1 MADITTTWMGLK
13 LKSPVIIASSGL
25 TNSLKNIKEYEKQ
38 GAGAVVLKSLFEEQ
52 ILNEAHHTISQD
64 ETANQYPEAL
74 DYIINYSRT
83 NALNDY
89 LKLISDCKKETS
101 LPIIASINCSSASEW
116 TAFAADIEKAG
127 ADALELNVFIPPFNP
142 RKGQQLEK
150 IYLDI
155 LQDVSL
161 KVKIP
166 VALKVGSYFTSLT
179 ETAEQ
184 MVWAGAK
191 GLVLFNKFYSPDID
205 INNLKIVPAN
215 VFSSSDDIL
224 MPLRWVAMLSG
235 RIKCDIA
242 GTTGV
247 HTGEDLIKML
257 LAGAKAAEIASVVYK
272 NGSEVIGKMLGELN
286 AWMEKNNFAT
296 LDKVIGKLNYQNTA
310 NPSSYERVQFMKHF
324 GGIE

>member
-52 ILNEAHHTISQD
+52 ILNEAHHTIAQD

-74 DYIINYSRT
+74 DYILNYSRT

-89 LKLISDCKKETS
+89 LKLISDCKKETG

-150 IYLDI
+150 IYFEI

-161 KVKIP
+161 KIKIP
-166 VALKVGSYFTSLT
+166 VALKIGSYFTSLT

>member
-52 ILNEAHHTISQD
+52 ILNEAHHTIAQD

-74 DYIINYSRT
+74 DYILNYSRT

-89 LKLISDCKKETS
+89 LKLISDCKKETG

-150 IYLDI
+150 IYFEI

-161 KVKIP
+161 KIKIP
-166 VALKVGSYFTSLT
+166 VALKIGSYFTSLT

-257 LAGAKAAEIASVVYK
+257 LAGAKAVEIASVVYK

-286 AWMEKNNFAT
+286 EWMEKNNFAT

>member
-25 TNSLKNIKEYEKQ
+25 TKSLKNIKEYENQ

-52 ILNEAHHTISQD
+52 IINEAHHTIAQD

-74 DYIINYSRT
+74 DYILNYSRT

-89 LKLISDCKKETS
+89 LNLISECKKETNI
-101 LPIIASINCSSASEW
+101 PIIASINCTSASEW

-150 IYLDI
+150 VYFDI

-161 KVKIP
+161 KIKIP
-166 VALKVGSYFTSLT
+166 VALKIGSYFTSLN

-215 VFSSSDDIL
+215 VFSAEDDIL

-235 RIKCDIA
+235 KIKCDIA
-242 GTTGV
+242 GTTGIYN
-247 HTGEDLIKML
+247 GEGLIKML
-257 LAGAKAAEIASVVYK
+257 LAGAKAVEIASVVYK
-272 NGSEVIGKMLGELN
+272 NGPEIIGTMLGELN
-286 AWMEKNNFAT
+286 TWLEKHNFASVSE
-296 LDKVIGKLNYQNTA
+296 VIGKLNYQNTA
-310 NPSSYERVQFMKHF
+310 TPAAYERVQFMKHF

>member
-1 MADITTTWMGLK
+1 MADITTSWMGLK

-52 ILNEAHHTISQD
+52 IINEAHHTLGHD

-74 DYIINYSRT
+74 DYILNYSRT

-89 LKLISDCKKETS
+89 LNLISDCKKETNI
-101 LPIIASINCSSASEW
+101 PIIASINCSSASEW
-116 TAFAADIEKAG
+116 TAFADDIEKAG

-142 RKGQQLEK
+142 RKGQQLER
-150 IYLDI
+150 IYFDI
-155 LQDVSL
+155 LQEVSL
-161 KVKIP
+161 KIKIP
-166 VALKVGSYFTSLT
+166 VALKIGSYFTSLT

-205 INNLKIVPAN
+205 INDMKIVPAN
-215 VFSSSDDIL
+215 VFSTGEDIL
-224 MPLRWVAMLSG
+224 MPLRWVALLSG
-235 RIKCDIA
+235 KIKCDIA

-247 HTGEDLIKML
+247 HNGEGLIKML
-257 LAGAKAAEIASVVYK
+257 LAGAKAVEIASTVYK
-272 NGSEVIGKMLGELN
+272 NGPEIIGTMLNDLIV
-286 AWMEKNNFAT
+286 W
-296 LDKVIGKLNYQNTA
+296 LDKNKFTTVKEVIGKLNYQNTP

>member
-1 MADITTTWMGLK
+1 MADISTSWMGLK
-13 LKSPVIIASSGL
+13 LKSPLIIASSGL

-38 GAGAVVLKSLFEEQ
+38 GAGAIVLKSLFEEQ
-52 ILNEAHHTISQD
+52 ILNEAHHTMGQD
-64 ETANQYPEAL
+64 ETANQYPEAM
-74 DYIINYSRT
+74 DYILNYSRT

-89 LKLISDCKKETS
+89 LKLISDCKKETN
-101 LPIIASINCSSASEW
+101 LPIIGSINCSSASEW

-127 ADALELNVFIPPFNP
+127 ADALELNVYIPPFNP

-150 IYLDI
+150 IYFEI
-155 LQDVSL
+155 LQEVAL

-166 VALKVGSYFTSLT
+166 VALKIGSHFTSLT

-205 INNLKIVPAN
+205 INNLKIIPAN
-215 VFSSSDDIL
+215 VFSTSDDIH
-224 MPLRWVAMLSG
+224 MPLRWVALLSG

-247 HTGEDLIKML
+247 HNGEDLIKML
-257 LAGAKAAEIASVVYK
+257 LAGAKAVEIASAVYK
-272 NGSEVIGKMLGELN
+272 NGPEVIGTMLNELN
-286 AWMEKNNFAT
+286 AWMEKNKFAT
-296 LDKVIGKLNYQNTA
+296 LNEVIGKLNYQNID

-324 GGIE
+324 AGIE